1 MKLRSHP
8 AFAALSL
15 SCLALSSCVSDPKH
29 GPVSTKAAMPR
40 GAEPI
45 NVEDLC
51 GIMGLRLT
59 KFNFPVVPNL
69 NIIFRIEN
77 GDDRRQNQNEKLFA
91 GGGSSP
97 FMIGYRNI
105 APGSGTMTLIGGF
118 QPESY
123 GEWQIPNPRSDHF
136 RMRDFDAT
144 PLPLGRT
151 VLMVWSNEGGKGWRI
166 DERNFVQRLVIELKV
181 STP

>member
-1 MKLRSHP
+1 
-8 AFAALSL
+8 
-15 SCLALSSCVSDPKH
+15 
-29 GPVSTKAAMPR
+29 MPR

-45 NVEDLC
+45 NVDDLC

-59 KFNFPVVPNL
+59 KFNYPQVPNL
-69 NIIFRIEN
+69 NVIFQVEN
-77 GDDRRQNQNEKLFA
+77 GDGKKESRTEKHF
-91 GGGSSP
+91 GSGGSGP

-105 APGSGTMTLIGGF
+105 APGSGPMTLIGGF

-123 GEWQIPNPRSDHF
+123 REWQIPNPRSDNF
-136 RMRDFDAT
+136 TMRDFDAT

-151 VLMVWSNEGGKGWRI
+151 VLMVWNNAGGNGWSL

>member
-8 AFAALSL
+8 SFTALSL
-15 SCLALSSCVSDPKH
+15 TCLVLSSCVSSPKH
-29 GPVSTKAAMPR
+29 SRVSTKDAMPR

-45 NVEDLC
+45 NVDDLC

-59 KFNFPVVPNL
+59 KFNFPAVPNL

-77 GDDRRQNQNEKLFA
+77 GEDKGLSSRERLFV
-91 GGGSSP
+91 GGGSRP

-105 APGSGTMTLIGGF
+105 APGAGPMALIGGF
-118 QPESY
+118 QPESVS
-123 GEWQIPNPRSDHF
+123 EWQIPNPKSDYF
-136 RMRDFDAT
+136 RMRDFDTT
-144 PLPLGRT
+144 PLPLGET
-151 VLMVWSNEGGKGWRI
+151 VLMVWNNDGRSGWNM
-166 DERNFVQRLVIELKV
+166 DERKFVQRLVIELKV

>member
-8 AFAALSL
+8 AFAAVSL
-15 SCLALSSCVSDPKH
+15 TCLVLSSCVSSPKH
-29 GPVSTKAAMPR
+29 PLSTKDAIPR

-45 NVEDLC
+45 NVDDLC

-59 KFNFPVVPNL
+59 KFNYPVVRNL
-69 NIIFRIEN
+69 NIMFRIEN
-77 GDDRRQNQNEKLFA
+77 GEDNGLTSMERLFV
-91 GGGSSP
+91 GGGSRP

-105 APGSGTMTLIGGF
+105 APGAGPMTLIGGF
-118 QPESY
+118 QPESVS
-123 GEWQIPNPRSDHF
+123 EWQIPNPKSYFF

-144 PLPLGRT
+144 PLPLGKT
-151 VLMVWSNEGGKGWRI
+151 VLMVWNNVGGNGWHMFDRK
-166 DERNFVQRLVIELKV
+166 FVQRLVIELKV